1 MGLDDAFLQAQQFE
15 PLLLIPAVFVGAQR
29 LAEIGSDRIAPG
41 TDLVP
46 RSFLALEEACAF
58 RPSDSDLQT
67 RQRITAAYEALRPEL
82 PSFGSRVG
90 AALPLPADQP
100 RLAAGDE
107 FERLTGLPPRAFAPK
122 GRKAPSRSLRLAP
135 LEAAAGLVVG
145 QFLAFG
151 GVLSGAELPRRATEL
166 AQLQSYELISLVLTI
181 LLGVTTIIALV
192 DKLLLQERLL
202 EALGLLLVPSRREA
216 AARHEAGH
224 FLCAYLL
231 AVPVQACILNPARSL
246 FEQQLSGRV
255 GTVFLSPAMSELRAG
270 RAADPSDVD
279 VASIVLMGGI
289 AAEAL
294 INGSAE
300 GGAADEK
307 ALAAL
312 LTAQES
318 QSAGAGA
325 GTRQEAQAQVQPES
339 RPARGKEFFSA
350 TGLATSGS
358 NTALGGA
365 NSGRVGDASL
375 GADATGQSQQAE
387 IRARARWAAACA
399 AMLLR
404 ERRASFDALVDA
416 LRDGRS
422 VGECVWAI
430 EAAGPSL
437 ELRPATVPMPIDG
450 ESG

>member
-1 MGLDDAFLQAQQFE
+1 MHVEATARKPGCARTLLAFG
-15 PLLLIPAVFVGAQR
+15 ISAVKVM
-29 LAEIGSDRIAPG
+29 IARYEKEQK
-41 TDLVP
+41 VV
-46 RSFLALEEACAF
+46 CA
-58 RPSDSDLQT
+58 RPWVQSCRT
-67 RQRITAAYEALRPEL
+67 
-82 PSFGSRVG
+82 V
-90 AALPLPADQP
+90 
-100 RLAAGDE
+100 
-107 FERLTGLPPRAFAPK
+107 
-122 GRKAPSRSLRLAP
+122 
-135 LEAAAGLVVG
+135 
-145 QFLAFG
+145 LAFG

-318 QSAGAGA
+318 QSEH
-325 GTRQEAQAQVQPES
+325 RIV
-339 RPARGKEFFSA
+339 
-350 TGLATSGS
+350 
-358 NTALGGA
+358 
-365 NSGRVGDASL
+365 
-375 GADATGQSQQAE
+375 
-387 IRARARWAAACA
+387 
-399 AMLLR
+399 
-404 ERRASFDALVDA
+404 
-416 LRDGRS
+416 
-422 VGECVWAI
+422 
-430 EAAGPSL
+430 
-437 ELRPATVPMPIDG
+437 
-450 ESG
+450 